1 MKDNRSSQPC
11 ISMNFWTESSSSMW
25 VSLAMSPAMC
35 VHLVTMPLKSSYKLS
50 SNKFGP
56 PTFFII
62 FSLSPLAFFFSELIV
77 LLLKTYLEYLIFRF
91 LIDEPISKCLA
102 CLLTFIVKLLW
113 TDLVLFT
120 SSVNNRKFY
129 FLSSVYSFF
138 NVSQIHWRNILPSW
152 WKNTCRFYLITRL
165 TFARDFQL
173 KNCCLFI
180 SLSKT
185 SRGRESFVFNSHD
198 SHVNLS
204 F

>member
-1 MKDNRSSQPC
+1 MKNVRSSQPC
-11 ISMNFWTESSSSMW
+11 ISIKWTESSFSMW
-25 VSLAMSPAMC
+25 VSLTMSPAMC
-35 VHLVTMPLKSSYKLS
+35 VHLV
-50 SNKFGP
+50 
-56 PTFFII
+56 
-62 FSLSPLAFFFSELIV
+62 
-77 LLLKTYLEYLIFRF
+77 KTYIEYLIFRF

-185 SRGRESFVFNSHD
+185 SRGRES
-198 SHVNLS
+198 
-204 F
+204 

>member
-1 MKDNRSSQPC
+1 MKNVRSSQPC
-11 ISMNFWTESSSSMW
+11 ISMNFWTESSFSMW
-25 VSLAMSPAMC
+25 VSLTMSPAMC
-35 VHLVTMPLKSSYKLS
+35 VHLV
-50 SNKFGP
+50 
-56 PTFFII
+56 
-62 FSLSPLAFFFSELIV
+62 
-77 LLLKTYLEYLIFRF
+77 KTYIEYLIFRF

-185 SRGRESFVFNSHD
+185 SRGRES
-198 SHVNLS
+198 
-204 F
+204 

>member
-1 MKDNRSSQPC
+1 MCKHMKDVRSSQPC
-11 ISMNFWTESSSSMW
+11 ISMNFWTELSSSMW

-138 NVSQIHWRNILPSW
+138 NVSQINPLEKHFPFLMKEYLSLLSYHQTNFC
-152 WKNTCRFYLITRL
+152 TRFSIEKLLLIY
-165 TFARDFQL
+165 FF
-173 KNCCLFI
+173 K
-180 SLSKT
+180 
-185 SRGRESFVFNSHD
+185 
-198 SHVNLS
+198 
-204 F
+204 